1 MKVIFEDSQFSF
13 QTLRMLSE
21 VPSGQADINEVI
33 ETARRIPEGN
43 IERWR
48 EEWAKTAD
56 RVRGYAE
63 KFEQQRH
70 LVSAAESYLRASNY
84 YRAATFYTSLSLYDG
99 CSEDVKIRLEELEDK
114 SLVCFRKMLNCTP
127 VAESVQIPFE
137 TMSLPAYF
145 YPANQPDGKPA
156 PTLLLLNGFDGTK
169 EEFYSYGQA
178 ARKRGMNCLT
188 MEGPGQGEVIH
199 KMHLPFRPDYEK
211 VVTAAMDF
219 LIRRNDVD
227 PKRIILWGESFGG
240 YLTPRAA
247 AFEHRLAGCIA
258 NSGVYDFMGFRGGKN
273 MDRETFFSAVASMP
287 EAQYQEMNNQ
297 MMAKSSQMNWAMKH
311 GIYELGAKD
320 PRDFI
325 LKSKDYYLGGLAEQI
340 QCPTLVTD
348 SNSDSFF
355 PGQAKQLY
363 EALRCRKDYLLFSE
377 KDGTQEHCQEGAKLY
392 ANACIFNWI
401 ESILSEVSE

>member
-1 MKVIFEDSQFSF
+1 MKVIFEDGQFSF
-13 QTLRMLSE
+13 QTLRLLSE

-33 ETARRIPEGN
+33 ETARRISEGD
-43 IERWR
+43 IEHWR
-48 EEWAKTAD
+48 EEWAKTAG

-63 KFEQQRH
+63 KFEQQGH
-70 LVSAAESYLRASNY
+70 PVSAAENYLRASNY

-99 CSEDVKIRLEELEDK
+99 CSEDVKNRLEELEDQ
-114 SLVCFRKMLNCTP
+114 SLACFHKMLDCTP
-127 VAESVQIPFE
+127 VAEQVKIPFE
-137 TMSLPAYF
+137 NVSLPAYF
-145 YPANQPDGKPA
+145 YHVDGKPA

-169 EEFYSYGQA
+169 EEFYSYAQA

-211 VVTAAMDF
+211 VVTAAVDF
-219 LIRRNDVD
+219 LIRQNAVD

-240 YLTPRAA
+240 YLAPRAA

-258 NSGVYDFMGFRGGKN
+258 NSGVYDFMGFRGGKD
-273 MDRETFFSAVASMP
+273 MDRETFFRTVVSMP
-287 EAQYQEMNNQ
+287 ESQYQAMSNQ
-297 MMAKSSQMNWAMKH
+297 MMEKSSQMNWSIKH
-311 GIYELGAKD
+311 GVYVFSAKN
-320 PRDFI
+320 PKDFI

-348 SNSDSFF
+348 SNSDDFF

-363 EALRCRKDYLLFSE
+363 DALQCRKDYLLFSE
-377 KDGTQEHCQEGAKLY
+377 EDGAQEHCQEGAKLY
-392 ANACIFNWI
+392 ANACIFNWM
-401 ESILSEVSE
+401 ENILSEITE

>member
-1 MKVIFEDSQFSF
+1 MKVIFEDGQFSF
-13 QTLRMLSE
+13 QTLRLLSE

-33 ETARRIPEGN
+33 ETARRIPEGD

-63 KFEQQRH
+63 KFEQQGH
-70 LVSAAESYLRASNY
+70 PISASENYLRASNY

-99 CSEDVKIRLEELEDK
+99 CGEDVKNRLEEMEDQ
-114 SLVCFRKMLNCTP
+114 SLACFRKMLDCTP
-127 VAESVQIPFE
+127 VAESVKIPFE
-137 TMSLPAYF
+137 NVSLPAYF
-145 YPANQPDGKPA
+145 YHVDGKPA

-169 EEFYSYGQA
+169 EEFYSYAQA

-199 KMHLPFRPDYEK
+199 KMHIPFRPDYEK
-211 VVTAAMDF
+211 VVTAAVDF
-219 LIRRNDVD
+219 LIQQNSVD

-240 YLTPRAA
+240 YLAPRAV

-258 NSGVYDFMGFRGGKN
+258 NSGVYDFMGFRGGKD
-273 MDRETFFSAVASMP
+273 MDRETFFHAVASMP
-287 EAQYQEMNNQ
+287 EAQYQAMSNQ
-297 MMAKSSQMNWAMKH
+297 MMEKSSQMNWAIKH
-311 GIYELGAKD
+311 GTYVVGAKN

-348 SNSDSFF
+348 SNSDDFF

-363 EALRCRKDYLLFSE
+363 EALRCPKDYILFSE
-377 KDGTQEHCQEGAKLY
+377 EDGAQEHCQEGAKLY
-392 ANACIFNWI
+392 ANACIFNWM
-401 ESILSEVSE
+401 ESILNEIPG

>member
-1 MKVIFEDSQFSF
+1 MKVIFEDGQFSF
-13 QTLRMLSE
+13 QTLRLLSE

-33 ETARRIPEGN
+33 ETARRIPEGD

-63 KFEQQRH
+63 KFEEQGH

-84 YRAATFYTSLSLYDG
+84 YRAATFYTSLSLYDRCG
-99 CSEDVKIRLEELEDK
+99 DDVKNRLEEMENQ
-114 SLVCFRKMLNCTP
+114 SLACFHKMLDCTP
-127 VAESVQIPFE
+127 VAESVKIPFE
-137 TMSLPAYF
+137 NVSLPAYF
-145 YPANQPDGKPA
+145 YHVNGKPA

-188 MEGPGQGEVIH
+188 LEGPGQGEVIH

-211 VVTAAMDF
+211 VVTAAVDF
-219 LIRRNDVD
+219 LINQNAVD

-240 YLTPRAA
+240 YLAPRAA

-273 MDRETFFSAVASMP
+273 MDRETFFNTIASMP
-287 EAQYQEMNNQ
+287 EAEYQAMSKQ
-297 MMAKSSQMNWAMKH
+297 MMEKSSQMNWSMKH
-311 GIYELGAKD
+311 GVYVMGAKN

-340 QCPTLVTD
+340 RCPMLVTD
-348 SNSDSFF
+348 SNSDAFF
-355 PGQAKQLY
+355 PGQAKKLY
-363 EALRCRKDYLLFSE
+363 EALRCRKDYMLFSE
-377 KDGTQEHCQEGAKLY
+377 EDGAQEHCQEGAKLY

-401 ESILSEVSE
+401 ESILSEIPE